1 MQQPTHASLLQRLR
15 EPAADQAWERFVD
28 LYTPLLFYWARRLG
42 LQETDAA
49 DLVQDV
55 LTTLVK
61 VLPEFVYDP
70 QKGFRRWLR
79 TVLLNR
85 WRDHC
90 RQEAVTHHQAEERT
104 LTEKTAAESFR
115 DLDEEE
121 YRQQLAARAMQV
133 MQAEFQP
140 STWKA
145 CWEHL
150 VSGRPALDV
159 GKELGLSEA
168 AVYAAKYRVLKRLRQ
183 ELDGLLD

>member
-1 MQQPTHASLLQRLR
+1 VKALPT
-15 EPAADQAWERFVD
+15 FN
-28 LYTPLLFYWARRLG
+28 
-42 LQETDAA
+42 
-49 DLVQDV
+49 
-55 LTTLVK
+55 
-61 VLPEFVYDP
+61 YDP
-70 QKGFRRWLR
+70 KQGFRRWLR
-79 TVLLNR
+79 TVLMNR

-90 RQEAVTHHQAEERT
+90 RQGAATLQQADQRT
-104 LTEKTAAESFR
+104 LAEQAASNFR
-115 DLDEEE
+115 DLEDEE

-150 VSGRPALDV
+150 ISGRPALEV

-168 AVYAAKYRVLKRLRQ
+168 AVYAAKYRVLKRLRE